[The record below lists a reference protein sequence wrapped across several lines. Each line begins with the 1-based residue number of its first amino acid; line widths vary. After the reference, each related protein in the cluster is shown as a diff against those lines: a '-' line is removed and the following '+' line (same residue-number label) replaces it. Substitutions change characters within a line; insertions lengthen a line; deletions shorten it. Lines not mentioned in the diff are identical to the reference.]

1 MKKYVLVRISTG
13 EDPLELDEVQVFT
26 DKDAAQAALKQNYE
40 SIRESVK
47 NYDIEEDEL
56 DLYESKYYAGD
67 YVISIY
73 DEMAACGYTI
83 YKGCIKIVEER

>member
-26 DKDAAQAALKQNYE
+26 DKDAAQAALKQSYE
-40 SIRESVK
+40 SILESIK
-47 NYDIEEDEL
+47 NYDIEEDDL

-67 YVISIY
+67 YIIRIY
-73 DEMAACGYTI
+73 DEGAACGYII
-83 YKGCIKIVEER
+83 YKGCVKIVEEK